1 MSPTPSFPREL
12 SRDATLTEIA
22 DRIWLARHQPFDV
35 NTTVIGG
42 ARGLVVVDTL
52 WSERA
57 AAGLREQLE
66 RLRGEVVEVV
76 NTHRHFDHVLG
87 NAAFPGVPV
96 RAHDAAGE
104 GYAAHVAEVKAACLA
119 DEGQE
124 HREEMLASR
133 ESPPDTTFSSV
144 SVVDLGDRVVEL
156 VHPGRGHTSG
166 DVVLRVEDADLLIAG
181 DLVEESAARDAVPG
195 FGDDCYPMSWPLSLE
210 LVVGLLGPDTVVV
223 PGHGNP
229 VGRDFVEDQRSAI
242 EVVARTIGDL
252 AAQGVG
258 VGEALAAGEWPY
270 PREHL
275 AAAVRRGYAELPREA
290 KHLPLA

>member
-1 MSPTPSFPREL
+1 MPSSPHDLPR
-12 SRDATLTEIA
+12 DGTLTEIA
-22 DRIWLARHQPFDV
+22 DRVWLARHEPFDV

-42 ARGLVVVDTL
+42 SRGLVVVDTL

-57 AAGLREQLE
+57 AGELRAQLH
-66 RLRGEVVEVV
+66 RLGGEVVEVV

-87 NAAFPGVPV
+87 NAAFPGVPI
-96 RAHDAAGE
+96 RAHEAAAD
-104 GYAAHVAEVKAACLA
+104 GYAEHVAEVKSACAA
-119 DEGQE
+119 DEDQE
-124 HREEMLASR
+124 RSEEILASR
-133 ESPPDTTFSSV
+133 EVPPDTTFSSV
-144 SVVDLGDRVVEL
+144 SLVDLGDRVVEL

-166 DVVLRVEDADLLIAG
+166 DVVLRVEDADLLLAG

-195 FGDDCYPMSWPLSLE
+195 FGEDCYPMSWPLSLE
-210 LVVGLLGPDTVVV
+210 LVIGLLGADTVVV

-252 AAQGVG
+252 AARGVG
-258 VGEALAAGEWPY
+258 VSEALAASEWPY

-275 AAAVRRGYAELPREA
+275 GAAVRRGYAELPREA
-290 KHLPLA
+290 KHLPLV